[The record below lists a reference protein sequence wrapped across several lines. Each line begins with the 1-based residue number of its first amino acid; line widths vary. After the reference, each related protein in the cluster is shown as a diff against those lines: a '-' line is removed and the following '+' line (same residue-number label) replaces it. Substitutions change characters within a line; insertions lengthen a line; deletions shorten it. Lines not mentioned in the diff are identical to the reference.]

1 MRQLLLLL
9 TFISISLPVHARL
22 RFIESSNKHYQAT
35 SWKDLI
41 VYLTDKEVPKDAEKL
56 GLMICESEDTKDMF
70 KTITKAKKIAAD
82 YGATGIYF
90 LTDDSNP
97 VLASKRYDKEDKKY
111 QVKEDFKSNM
121 TIVAIRCVLPSQNP
135 SDTSSNQ
142 YDIVIDDV
150 VMFKNDNGDIVKGK
164 VIAINHLTSTAII
177 KSRDGKKERPLLQVT
192 KVP

>member
-9 TFISISLPVHARL
+9 TLISISLPVHARL
-22 RFIESSNKHYQAT
+22 RFIESSNNHYKST
-35 SWKDLI
+35 NWRDLI
-41 VYLTDKEVPKDAEKL
+41 VYLTDKDVPKEAEKI
-56 GLMICESEDTKDMF
+56 GFMICESEDTKDMV
-70 KTITKAKKIAAD
+70 KIITKAKKMAAD

-90 LTDDSNP
+90 LTDISNP
-97 VLASKRYDKEDKKY
+97 VLASRRYDKEDKKY
-111 QVKEDFKSNM
+111 QVNEDFKSNM
-121 TIVAIRCVLPSQNP
+121 TIVAIRYVLPSQNP

-177 KSRDGKKERPLLQVT
+177 KSRNGKKERPLLQVT